1 VNRAGGL
8 AQRAG
13 VVCFVWAVWASTAQ
27 ANAELGWRII
37 TERSLGNCGACHAWQ
52 AAPAST
58 STFAPPLD
66 GVAQR
71 YNAAQLRQ
79 WMVDARHFRADTL
92 MPVFGT
98 LSGLRQPAPS
108 QAVLTS
114 EQIDAVVLALQ
125 QRTSLAQLKPSQ
137 AVAVPTPAAGSSVA
151 PSSTSAATSS
161 AAASSMGL
169 NAASSTPPSLAAS
182 PPDTRQSG
190 LAFLSPSLRQM
201 NDDDMANPMSLWI
214 ERGQAAWGKTSS
226 GPSCQSCHGA
236 VGQMRK
242 AVAQHPKLGPD
253 GQSLRNLEDQI
264 GVCRQR
270 QGVPTS
276 QPDDTVLALSAALHQ
291 AARGEPIAVQ
301 APPAWQKAWNA
312 QWQAGADQYQTRQ
325 GRMNLSCAH
334 CHDDRVGAQM
344 RGDTI
349 SPGHPTG
356 FPIYRLSWQQAGGM
370 DRRLRACFSGV
381 QSAMPEP
388 GSAILRSLELFLKVR
403 ANGMPIEGPSVRR

>member
-1 VNRAGGL
+1 L
-8 AQRAG
+8 AKLAVIRWIS
-13 VVCFVWAVWASTAQ
+13 WALVLALGPSAAQ
-27 ANAELGWRII
+27 ADADLGWRII

-52 AAPAST
+52 AAPASA
-58 STFAPPLD
+58 STFAPSLD
-66 GVAQR
+66 GVAHR
-71 YNAAQLRQ
+71 YSAAQLKQ
-79 WMVDARHFRADTL
+79 WVVDPRHLRPDTL
-92 MPVFGT
+92 MPVFG
-98 LSGLRQPAPS
+98 SVRGLRQPAPD
-108 QAVLTS
+108 QAVLS
-114 EQIDAVVLALQ
+114 PEQIDAVVLALQ
-125 QRTSLAQLKPSQ
+125 QRTLTAQTPLVPP
-137 AVAVPTPAAGSSVA
+137 AVSPTASASVA
-151 PSSTSAATSS
+151 LTPSHKDLAPD
-161 AAASSMGL
+161 ASG
-169 NAASSTPPSLAAS
+169 
-182 PPDTRQSG
+182 RISG

-214 ERGQAAWGKTSS
+214 ERGQAAWGQTSA

-242 AVAQHPKLGPD
+242 AVAQHPKLSPD
-253 GQSLRNLEDQI
+253 GKVLRNLEDQI

-270 QGVPTS
+270 QGAPHA
-276 QPDDTVLALSAALHQ
+276 QADDTVLALSAALHQ

-301 APPAWQKAWNA
+301 APPARQAAWQA

-381 QSAMPEP
+381 QSAMPKP
-388 GSAILRSLELFLKVR
+388 GSAILRSLELYLKVR
-403 ANGMPIEGPSVRR
+403 ANGMPLEGPSVRR

>member
-1 VNRAGGL
+1 MT
-8 AQRAG
+8 Q
-13 VVCFVWAVWASTAQ
+13 AVWLAKLAVIRWISWALVLVLGPPAAQ
-27 ANAELGWRII
+27 ANADLGWRII

-58 STFAPPLD
+58 STFAPSLD

-71 YNAAQLRQ
+71 YSAAQLKQ
-79 WMVDARHFRADTL
+79 WVVDPRHLRPDTL
-92 MPVFGT
+92 MPVFG
-98 LSGLRQPAPS
+98 SVRGLRQPAPD
-108 QAVLTS
+108 QAVLS
-114 EQIDAVVLALQ
+114 PEQIEAVVLALQ
-125 QRTSLAQLKPSQ
+125 QRT
-137 AVAVPTPAAGSSVA
+137 VASP
-151 PSSTSAATSS
+151 TSS
-161 AAASSMGL
+161 A
-169 NAASSTPPSLAAS
+169 PPSFSAPAAAPVVLTPS
-182 PPDTRQSG
+182 PKNPAPDASGRISG

-214 ERGQAAWGKTSS
+214 ERGQQAWRQTTAA
-226 GPSCQSCHGA
+226 PSCQSCHGA
-236 VGQMRK
+236 LGEMRK
-242 AVAQHPKLGPD
+242 AVAQHPKLSPD
-253 GQSLRNLEDQI
+253 GLALRNLEDQI

-270 QGVPTS
+270 QGAAS
-276 QPDDTVLALSAALHQ
+276 AQPDDTVLALSAALHQ
-291 AARGEPIAVQ
+291 AARGEPIAVLAPSALQ
-301 APPAWQKAWNA
+301 AAWQAR
-312 QWQAGADQYQTRQ
+312 WQAGADQYQTRQ

-370 DRRLRACFSGV
+370 DRRLRACYSGV
-381 QSAMPEP
+381 QSAMPDP

>member
-1 VNRAGGL
+1 MT
-8 AQRAG
+8 Q
-13 VVCFVWAVWASTAQ
+13 AVWLAKLAVIGWISWTLVLALGPPAAL
-27 ANAELGWRII
+27 ANADLGWRII

-58 STFAPPLD
+58 STFAPSLD

-71 YNAAQLRQ
+71 YSTAQLKQ
-79 WMVDARHFRADTL
+79 WVVDPRHLRPDTL
-92 MPVFGT
+92 MPVFGNVR
-98 LSGLRQPAPS
+98 GLRQPAPD
-108 QAVLTS
+108 QAVLS
-114 EQIDAVVLALQ
+114 PEQIDAVVLALQ
-125 QRTSLAQLKPSQ
+125 QRTVIAHTPSAPPAFSPPASASVALTPSQ
-137 AVAVPTPAAGSSVA
+137 KNPA
-151 PSSTSAATSS
+151 
-161 AAASSMGL
+161 
-169 NAASSTPPSLAAS
+169 
-182 PPDTRQSG
+182 PDARGRISG

-214 ERGQAAWGKTSS
+214 ERGQAAWGQTST

-236 VGQMRK
+236 VDQMRK
-242 AVAQHPKLGPD
+242 AVAQHPKWSPD
-253 GQSLRNLEDQI
+253 GQALRNLEDQI
-264 GVCRQR
+264 GACRQR
-270 QGVPTS
+270 QGAPS
-276 QPDDTVLALSAALHQ
+276 AQPDETVLALSAALHH
-291 AARGEPIAVQ
+291 AARGEPIAVK
-301 APPAWQKAWNA
+301 APPAHQAAWQAR
-312 QWQAGADQYQTRQ
+312 WQAGADQYQTRQ

-370 DRRLRACFSGV
+370 DRRLRACYSGV

-388 GSAILRSLELFLKVR
+388 GSAILRSLELYLKVR

>member
-1 VNRAGGL
+1 MT
-8 AQRAG
+8 Q
-13 VVCFVWAVWASTAQ
+13 AVWLAKLAVIRWISWALVLALGPSAAQ
-27 ANAELGWRII
+27 ADADLGWRII

-52 AAPAST
+52 AAPASA
-58 STFAPPLD
+58 STFAPSLD

-71 YNAAQLRQ
+71 YSAAQLKQ
-79 WMVDARHFRADTL
+79 WVVDPRHLRPDTL
-92 MPVFGT
+92 MPVFG
-98 LSGLRQPAPS
+98 SVRGLRQPAPE
-108 QAVLTS
+108 QAVLS
-114 EQIDAVVLALQ
+114 PEQIDAVVLALQ
-125 QRTSLAQLKPSQ
+125 QRTLTAQTPL
-137 AVAVPTPAAGSSVA
+137 VPP
-151 PSSTSAATSS
+151 
-161 AAASSMGL
+161 
-169 NAASSTPPSLAAS
+169 AAS
-182 PPDTRQSG
+182 PTASASVALTPSHKDLAPDASGRISG

-214 ERGQAAWGKTSS
+214 ERGQAAWGQTSS

-242 AVAQHPKLGPD
+242 AVAQHPKLSPD
-253 GQSLRNLEDQI
+253 GKVLRNLEDQI

-270 QGVPTS
+270 QGAPHA
-276 QPDDTVLALSAALHQ
+276 QADDTVLALSAALHQ
-291 AARGEPIAVQ
+291 AARGEPIAVH
-301 APPAWQKAWNA
+301 APPARQAAWQA

-388 GSAILRSLELFLKVR
+388 GSAILRSLELYLKVR

>member
-1 VNRAGGL
+1 MT
-8 AQRAG
+8 Q
-13 VVCFVWAVWASTAQ
+13 AVWLAKLAVIRWISWALVLTLGPSAAQ
-27 ANAELGWRII
+27 ANADLGWRII

-58 STFAPPLD
+58 SSFAPSLD

-71 YNAAQLRQ
+71 YSAAQLKQ
-79 WMVDARHFRADTL
+79 WVVDPRHLRPDTL
-92 MPVFGT
+92 MPVFGS
-98 LSGLRQPAPS
+98 LSGLRQPAPA
-108 QAVLTS
+108 QAVLS
-114 EQIDAVVLALQ
+114 PEQIDAVVVALQ
-125 QRTSLAQLKPSQ
+125 QRTVIAHTPSAPPAFSPPASAPVALTPSQ
-137 AVAVPTPAAGSSVA
+137 KNPA
-151 PSSTSAATSS
+151 
-161 AAASSMGL
+161 
-169 NAASSTPPSLAAS
+169 
-182 PPDTRQSG
+182 PDARGRISG

-201 NDDDMANPMSLWI
+201 NDDDMANP
-214 ERGQAAWGKTSS
+214 
-226 GPSCQSCHGA
+226 
-236 VGQMRK
+236 
-242 AVAQHPKLGPD
+242 
-253 GQSLRNLEDQI
+253 EDQI

-270 QGVPTS
+270 QGSPS
-276 QPDDTVLALSAALHQ
+276 AQADDTVLALSAALHH

-301 APPAWQKAWNA
+301 APPARQAAWQAR
-312 QWQAGADQYQTRQ
+312 WQAGADQYQTRQ

-334 CHDDRVGAQM
+334 CHDDRVGTQM

-388 GSAILRSLELFLKVR
+388 GSAILRSLELYLKVR

>member
-1 VNRAGGL
+1 MT
-8 AQRAG
+8 Q
-13 VVCFVWAVWASTAQ
+13 AVWLAKLAVIRWISWTLVLALGPLAAH
-27 ANAELGWRII
+27 ANADLGWRII

-58 STFAPPLD
+58 STFAPSLD

-71 YNAAQLRQ
+71 YSAAQLKQ
-79 WMVDARHFRADTL
+79 WVVDPRHLRPDTL
-92 MPVFGT
+92 MPVFG
-98 LSGLRQPAPS
+98 SVRGLRQPAPD
-108 QAVLTS
+108 QAVLSS
-114 EQIDAVVLALQ
+114 EQIDAVVVALQ
-125 QRTSLAQLKPSQ
+125 QRTDVAPTPSFSAPASASGALPPSQ
-137 AVAVPTPAAGSSVA
+137 KNPA
-151 PSSTSAATSS
+151 
-161 AAASSMGL
+161 
-169 NAASSTPPSLAAS
+169 
-182 PPDTRQSG
+182 PDARGRISG

-201 NDDDMANPMSLWI
+201 NDDDMANPMSLWT
-214 ERGQAAWGKTSS
+214 ERGMAAWRQTTAA
-226 GPSCQSCHGA
+226 PSCQSCHGA
-236 VGQMRK
+236 LGEMRK
-242 AVAQHPKLGPD
+242 AVAQHPKLSPD
-253 GQSLRNLEDQI
+253 GLALRNLEDQI

-270 QGVPTS
+270 QGAPS
-276 QPDDTVLALSAALHQ
+276 AQADDTVLALSAALHQ
-291 AARGEPIAVQ
+291 TARGEPIAVQ
-301 APPAWQKAWNA
+301 APPARQAAWQA

-388 GSAILRSLELFLKVR
+388 GSAILRSLELYLKVR

>member
-1 VNRAGGL
+1 VNRTAGL
-8 AQRAG
+8 ALRAG

-58 STFAPPLD
+58 STFAPSLD

-79 WMVDARHFRADTL
+79 WLVDARHFRADTL

-98 LSGLRQPAPS
+98 LSGLRQPAPN
-108 QAVLTS
+108 QAVLNS

-125 QRTSLAQLKPSQ
+125 QRTSMAQPKP
-137 AVAVPTPAAGSSVA
+137 ALPVAASTPSAA
-151 PSSTSAATSS
+151 PSLT
-161 AAASSMGL
+161 L
-169 NAASSTPPSLAAS
+169 P
-182 PPDTRQSG
+182 PPDARQSG

-214 ERGQAAWGKTSS
+214 ERGQAAWGQTSA

-253 GQSLRNLEDQI
+253 GQTLRNLEDQI

-270 QGVPTS
+270 QGAS
-276 QPDDTVLALSAALHQ
+276 SAAADDTVLALSAALHH

-301 APPAWQKAWNA
+301 APPARQAAWQA

>member
-1 VNRAGGL
+1 MT
-8 AQRAG
+8 Q
-13 VVCFVWAVWASTAQ
+13 AVWLAKFAVIGWISWTLVLALGPPAAL
-27 ANAELGWRII
+27 ANADLGWRII

-58 STFAPPLD
+58 STFAPSLD

-71 YNAAQLRQ
+71 YSTAQLKQ
-79 WMVDARHFRADTL
+79 WVVDPRHLRPDTL
-92 MPVFGT
+92 MPVFGNVR
-98 LSGLRQPAPS
+98 GLRQPAPD
-108 QAVLTS
+108 QAVLS
-114 EQIDAVVLALQ
+114 PEQIDAVVLALQ
-125 QRTSLAQLKPSQ
+125 QRTVIAHTLSAPPAFSPPASASVALTPSQ
-137 AVAVPTPAAGSSVA
+137 KNPA
-151 PSSTSAATSS
+151 
-161 AAASSMGL
+161 
-169 NAASSTPPSLAAS
+169 
-182 PPDTRQSG
+182 PDARGRISG

-214 ERGQAAWGKTSS
+214 ERGQAAWGQTST

-236 VGQMRK
+236 VDQMRK
-242 AVAQHPKLGPD
+242 AVAQHPKWSPD
-253 GQSLRNLEDQI
+253 GQALRNLEDQI
-264 GVCRQR
+264 GACRQR
-270 QGVPTS
+270 QGAPS
-276 QPDDTVLALSAALHQ
+276 AQPDETVLALSAALHH
-291 AARGEPIAVQ
+291 AARGEPIAVK
-301 APPAWQKAWNA
+301 APPAHQAAWQAR
-312 QWQAGADQYQTRQ
+312 WQAGADQYQTRQ

-370 DRRLRACFSGV
+370 DRRLRACYSGV

-388 GSAILRSLELFLKVR
+388 GSAILRSLELYLKVR

>member
-1 VNRAGGL
+1 MT
-8 AQRAG
+8 Q
-13 VVCFVWAVWASTAQ
+13 AVWLAKLAVIGWISWALVLALGPPAAL
-27 ANAELGWRII
+27 ANADLGWRII

-58 STFAPPLD
+58 STFAPSLD

-71 YNAAQLRQ
+71 YSAAQLKQ
-79 WMVDARHFRADTL
+79 WVVDPRHLRPDTL
-92 MPVFGT
+92 MPVFGSV
-98 LSGLRQPAPS
+98 SGLRQPAPD
-108 QAVLTS
+108 QAVLS
-114 EQIDAVVLALQ
+114 PEQIDAVVLALQ
-125 QRTSLAQLKPSQ
+125 QRTVIAHTPS
-137 AVAVPTPAAGSSVA
+137 APPAF
-151 PSSTSAATSS
+151 
-161 AAASSMGL
+161 
-169 NAASSTPPSLAAS
+169 S
-182 PPDTRQSG
+182 PPASAPVALTPYQKNPAPDARGRISG

-214 ERGQAAWGKTSS
+214 ERGQAAWGQTSA
-226 GPSCQSCHGA
+226 GPSCQSCHGT

-242 AVAQHPKLGPD
+242 AVAQHPKLSPD
-253 GQSLRNLEDQI
+253 GQSLRNLDDQI

-270 QGVPTS
+270 QGAPS
-276 QPDDTVLALSAALHQ
+276 AQADDTVLALSAALHH

-301 APPAWQKAWNA
+301 APPARQAAWQAR
-312 QWQAGADQYQTRQ
+312 WQAGADQYQTRQ

-334 CHDDRVGAQM
+334 CHDDRVGTQM

-388 GSAILRSLELFLKVR
+388 GSAILRSLELYLKVR

>member
-1 VNRAGGL
+1 MTRVLPRACYSRVRAWTGPLGL
-8 AQRAG
+8 ALWALWAG
-13 VVCFVWAVWASTAQ
+13 WAQ
-27 ANAELGWRII
+27 ANADLGWRII

-79 WMVDARHFRADTL
+79 WVVDPRHLRPDTL
-92 MPVFGT
+92 MPVFGS
-98 LSGLRQPAPS
+98 LRGLRQPAPA
-108 QAVLTS
+108 QAVLS
-114 EQIDAVVLALQ
+114 AEQIDAVVLALQ
-125 QRTSLAQLKPSQ
+125 QRMVMA
-137 AVAVPTPAAGSSVA
+137 
-151 PSSTSAATSS
+151 
-161 AAASSMGL
+161 
-169 NAASSTPPSLAAS
+169 STPPASPAFTPSASTSVPLSLASKS
-182 PPDTRQSG
+182 PTPDAQGRISG

-214 ERGQAAWGKTSS
+214 ERGLAAWGQNSS
-226 GPSCQSCHGA
+226 GPACQSCHGPM
-236 VGQMRK
+236 GGMRK
-242 AVAQHPKLGPD
+242 AVAQHPKLSPD

-270 QGVPTS
+270 QGAPS
-276 QPDDTVLALSAALHQ
+276 AQPDDTVLALSAALHH
-291 AARGEPIAVQ
+291 AARGEPISVQ
-301 APPAWQKAWNA
+301 APPAQRSA
-312 QWQAGADQYQTRQ
+312 WQAHWQFGADQYQTRQ

-370 DRRLRACFSGV
+370 ERRLRACYSGV

-388 GSAILRSLELFLKVR
+388 GSAILRSLELYLKVR
-403 ANGMPIEGPSVRR
+403 ANGMPLEGPSVRR

>member
-1 VNRAGGL
+1 MIQAGRLAFHACLWGL
-8 AQRAG
+8 MLGGWVSPAL
-13 VVCFVWAVWASTAQ
+13 

-37 TERSLGNCGACHAWQ
+37 TERTLGNCGACHAWQ

-71 YNAAQLRQ
+71 YNATQLRQ
-79 WMVDARHFRADTL
+79 WVADARHLSADTL
-92 MPVFGT
+92 MPVFG
-98 LSGLRQPAPS
+98 SVRGLRQPAPP
-108 QAVLTS
+108 QAVLS
-114 EQIDAVVLALQ
+114 AEQIDAVVLALQ
-125 QRTSLAQLKPSQ
+125 QRTTIARTESAPIASAPS
-137 AVAVPTPAAGSSVA
+137 TPA
-151 PSSTSAATSS
+151 SASATSS
-161 AAASSMGL
+161 TASVPHVAVATGPG
-169 NAASSTPPSLAAS
+169 A
-182 PPDTRQSG
+182 RQSG
-190 LAFLSPSLRQM
+190 WAFLSPSLRQM
-201 NDDDMANPMSLWI
+201 NDDDMANPMSLWV
-214 ERGQAAWGKTSS
+214 ERGQAAWGQTSTS
-226 GPSCQSCHGA
+226 PSCQSCHGA

-242 AVAQHPKLGPD
+242 AVAQHPKLSPN

-270 QGVPTS
+270 QGAPS
-276 QPDDTVLALSAALHQ
+276 AQADETVLALSAALHH

-301 APPAWQKAWNA
+301 APPARQAAWLA
-312 QWQAGADQYQTRQ
+312 RWQAGADQYQTRQ

-370 DRRLRACFSGV
+370 DRRLRACYSGV

-388 GSAILRSLELFLKVR
+388 GSAILRSLELYLKVR

>member
-1 VNRAGGL
+1 MTWAVGL
-8 AQRAG
+8 AKLAIVR
-13 VVCFVWAVWASTAQ
+13 WTAWTLVLALGPPAAL
-27 ANAELGWRII
+27 ANADLGWRII

-58 STFAPPLD
+58 STFAPSLD

-71 YNAAQLRQ
+71 YSTAQLKH
-79 WMVDARHFRADTL
+79 WVVDPRHLRPDTL
-92 MPVFGT
+92 MPVFGNVR
-98 LSGLRQPAPS
+98 GLRQPAPD
-108 QAVLTS
+108 QAVLS
-114 EQIDAVVLALQ
+114 PEQIDAVVLALQ
-125 QRTSLAQLKPSQ
+125 QRTVIAHTPSAPPAFSPPASASVALTPSQ
-137 AVAVPTPAAGSSVA
+137 KNPA
-151 PSSTSAATSS
+151 
-161 AAASSMGL
+161 
-169 NAASSTPPSLAAS
+169 
-182 PPDTRQSG
+182 PDARGRISG

-214 ERGQAAWGKTSS
+214 ERGQAAWGQTST

-236 VGQMRK
+236 VDQMRK
-242 AVAQHPKLGPD
+242 AVAQHPKWSPD
-253 GQSLRNLEDQI
+253 GQALRNLEDQI
-264 GVCRQR
+264 GACRQR
-270 QGVPTS
+270 QGAPS
-276 QPDDTVLALSAALHQ
+276 AQPDETVLALSAALHH
-291 AARGEPIAVQ
+291 AARGEPIAVK
-301 APPAWQKAWNA
+301 APPTHQAAWQAR
-312 QWQAGADQYQTRQ
+312 WQAGADQYQTRQ

-370 DRRLRACFSGV
+370 DRRLRACYSGV

-388 GSAILRSLELFLKVR
+388 GSAILRSLELYLKVR

>member
-1 VNRAGGL
+1 VTWAVGL
-8 AQRAG
+8 AKLAIVRWTAWTLVLAWG
-13 VVCFVWAVWASTAQ
+13 HNAAQ

-37 TERSLGNCGACHAWQ
+37 TERTLGNCGACHAWQ

-58 STFAPPLD
+58 STFAPSLD

-71 YNAAQLRQ
+71 YSAAQLKQ
-79 WMVDARHFRADTL
+79 WVVDPRHLRPDTL
-92 MPVFGT
+92 MPVFGSV
-98 LSGLRQPAPS
+98 SGLRQPAPA
-108 QAVLTS
+108 QAVLS
-114 EQIDAVVLALQ
+114 PEQIDAVVLALQ
-125 QRTSLAQLKPSQ
+125 QRTVMAHTPS
-137 AVAVPTPAAGSSVA
+137 APTASASASASASVPM
-151 PSSTSAATSS
+151 TSAQKNL
-161 AAASSMGL
+161 M
-169 NAASSTPPSLAAS
+169 
-182 PPDTRQSG
+182 PDAQGRISG
-190 LAFLSPSLRQM
+190 MAFLSPSLRQM
-201 NDDDMANPMSLWI
+201 NDDDMANPMSLWV
-214 ERGQAAWGKTSS
+214 ERGQTAWGHASA

-236 VGQMRK
+236 VGLMRK
-242 AVAQHPKLGPD
+242 AVAQHPKLSPD
-253 GQSLRNLEDQI
+253 GQALRNLEDQI

-270 QGVPTS
+270 QGAPS
-276 QPDDTVLALSAALHQ
+276 AQADDTVLALSAALHH

-301 APPAWQKAWNA
+301 APQARQPAWQA

-370 DRRLRACFSGV
+370 DRRLRACYSGV

-388 GSAILRSLELFLKVR
+388 GSAILRSLELYLKVR

>member
-1 VNRAGGL
+1 MTQVGLMLRAGAWLILLG
-8 AQRAG
+8 G
-13 VVCFVWAVWASTAQ
+13 WVGWEQ

-79 WMVDARHFRADTL
+79 WLVDARHLRPDTL
-92 MPVFGT
+92 MPVFGS
-98 LSGLRQPAPS
+98 LRGLRQPAPN
-108 QAVLTS
+108 QAVLS
-114 EQIDAVVLALQ
+114 ADQIDAVVLALE
-125 QRTSLAQLKPSQ
+125 QRLAITRTGPAPMSSAPATPYAASSAS
-137 AVAVPTPAAGSSVA
+137 AVATTAA
-151 PSSTSAATSS
+151 TSAA
-161 AAASSMGL
+161 AAVTTAP
-169 NAASSTPPSLAAS
+169 TVS
-182 PPDTRQSG
+182 PPNPADATGPGSRQSG

-201 NDDDMANPMSLWI
+201 NDDDMANPMSLWV
-214 ERGQAAWGKTSS
+214 ERGQAAWGQTNTGS
-226 GPSCQSCHGA
+226 SCQSCHGA
-236 VGQMRK
+236 LGAMRK
-242 AVAQHPKLGPD
+242 AVAQHPKLSPD
-253 GQSLRNLEDQI
+253 GKALRNLEDQI

-270 QGVPTS
+270 QGAPS
-276 QPDDTVLALSAALHQ
+276 AQADDTVLALSAALHH

-301 APPAWQKAWNA
+301 APLARQSAWQA

-370 DRRLRACFSGV
+370 DRRLRACYSGV

-403 ANGMPIEGPSVRR
+403 ANGMPMEGPSVRR

>member
-1 VNRAGGL
+1 MT
-8 AQRAG
+8 Q
-13 VVCFVWAVWASTAQ
+13 AVWLAKLAVIRWISWALVLALGPSAAQ
-27 ANAELGWRII
+27 ADADLGWRII

-52 AAPAST
+52 AAPASA
-58 STFAPPLD
+58 STFAPSLD

-71 YNAAQLRQ
+71 YSAAQLKQ
-79 WMVDARHFRADTL
+79 WVVDPRHLRPDTL
-92 MPVFGT
+92 MPVFGSLIG
-98 LSGLRQPAPS
+98 LSQPAPA
-108 QAVLTS
+108 QAVLS
-114 EQIDAVVLALQ
+114 PEQIDAVVLALQ
-125 QRTSLAQLKPSQ
+125 QRTLTAQTPLVPPAVSLTASASVELTPSHKNL
-137 AVAVPTPAAGSSVA
+137 A
-151 PSSTSAATSS
+151 PD
-161 AAASSMGL
+161 ASG
-169 NAASSTPPSLAAS
+169 
-182 PPDTRQSG
+182 RISG

-214 ERGQAAWGKTSS
+214 ERGQAAWGQTSA

-242 AVAQHPKLGPD
+242 AVAQHPKLSPD
-253 GQSLRNLEDQI
+253 GKVLRNLEDQI

-270 QGVPTS
+270 QGAPHA
-276 QPDDTVLALSAALHQ
+276 QADDTVLALSAALHQ

-301 APPAWQKAWNA
+301 APPARQAAWQA

-388 GSAILRSLELFLKVR
+388 GSAILRSLELYLKVR